1 MSDRASKGD
10 YEDKS
15 GPLAREMLEAAGAH
29 VARVDVV
36 RDDKAAITDALEALT
51 NECRLIICSGGT
63 GVSGTDVTPEALQAL
78 ADTPVP
84 GFGELLRQDGASFT
98 KLSWLSR
105 SCAAR
110 IGQAL
115 VIALPGSPKAVRQGL
130 EVLMPILPHAL
141 STACGGK
148 HERES
153 T

>member
-1 MSDRASKGD
+1 
-10 YEDKS
+10 
-15 GPLAREMLEAAGAH
+15 MLEAAGAH
-29 VARVDVV
+29 VLRVDVV
-36 RDDKAAITDALEALT
+36 RDDKGAITGALQKLT
-51 NECRLIICSGGT
+51 KACRLIVCSGGT
-63 GVSGTDVTPEALQAL
+63 GISGRDVTTEALQAI
-78 ADTPVP
+78 ADKPVP

-105 SCAAR
+105 SCAAT

-141 STACGGK
+141 SMACGGK
-148 HERES
+148 HEKES